1 MDRWLNDRP
10 ALAYVNKLCAWV
22 VVNNKSELISWTDD
36 PAELAW
42 LSLWVLQYKATI
54 KEADRGTD
62 NRTLKAVG
70 RRPSRVSPRP
80 GSETPACFTVAGRKE
95 TVHVS

>member
-42 LSLWVLQYKATI
+42 LSLWVRQYKGNHKRSGPGHGLSHI
-54 KEADRGTD
+54 EG
-62 NRTLKAVG
+62 G
-70 RRPSRVSPRP
+70 RSQVKPCCSTSR
-80 GSETPACFTVAGRKE
+80 
-95 TVHVS
+95 